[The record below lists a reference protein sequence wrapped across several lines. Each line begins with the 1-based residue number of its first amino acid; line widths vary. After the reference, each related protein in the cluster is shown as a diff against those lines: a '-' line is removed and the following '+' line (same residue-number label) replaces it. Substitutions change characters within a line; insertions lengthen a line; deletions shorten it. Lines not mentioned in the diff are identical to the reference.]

1 VRPSSTVYADRYI
14 IRRHAPVNHPRI
26 TPLGI
31 HIGRHIVTILAWV
44 ILGLIAGWIA
54 SLIMGAGGYGL
65 IGDIIIGI
73 LGAMLGGWL
82 GSMLLSVDVTGL
94 NLTSIAVAVVGAII
108 VIAIFRALSPR
119 RRPL

>member
-1 VRPSSTVYADRYI
+1 MS
-14 IRRHAPVNHPRI
+14 
-26 TPLGI
+26 
-31 HIGRHIVTILAWV
+31 ILAWV

-73 LGAMLGGWL
+73 LGALVGGWL
-82 GSMLLSVDVTGL
+82 GSALLGVDVTGL
-94 NLTSIAVAVVGAII
+94 NLTSIAVAVLGAII
-108 VIAIFRALSPR
+108 LIGIFRALTPH